1 MILRTDHILLSVVDE
16 FIFGHIRAKTSLG
29 YGLLLVGCS
38 YPPWKLIL
46 WLKCSPLPRNGV
58 YYYVC
63 NWSLDCVGLERSLLE
78 KPSVLQEPHR

>member
-1 MILRTDHILLSVVDE
+1 MSVVDE
-16 FIFGHIRAKTSLG
+16 FVFGHVRAKTSLG

-38 YPPWKLIL
+38 YPPWKLIM

-58 YYYVC
+58 FCCVC
-63 NWSLDCVGLERSLLE
+63 NWSLDCVGVERSLLE